1 MSLAQRLLKAPP
13 PGVHAGR
20 GPGEW
25 RSAGPGP
32 ASRLSELRSASGD
45 RCCVTWFPW
54 RCFPPGGGTGAFPAA
69 RAGKGCAWSE
79 KWGDHSEPPERSADV
94 LGSPVPLGQSGL
106 AGPCQS
112 PSAGRR
118 RGTLSLL
125 PAASQGVAPEPL
137 RLGRSE
143 PTDAL
148 HYQRG
153 PPATR
158 ASEPR
163 HRNYEFACRIGY
175 VFMKSKCV

>member
-32 ASRLSELRSASGD
+32 ASRLSELRSAAGD
-45 RCCVTWFPW
+45 RCCVTRFPW

-106 AGPCQS
+106 AGPCHQAV
-112 PSAGRR
+112 PVAKRWEAPRNPFLTPGCLPGRR
-118 RGTLSLL
+118 PR
-125 PAASQGVAPEPL
+125 AA
-137 RLGRSE
+137 
-143 PTDAL
+143 
-148 HYQRG
+148 
-153 PPATR
+153 ATR
-158 ASEPR
+158 PQR
-163 HRNYEFACRIGY
+163 THRRAPLPERPARDPGLGTPP
-175 VFMKSKCV
+175 SQL